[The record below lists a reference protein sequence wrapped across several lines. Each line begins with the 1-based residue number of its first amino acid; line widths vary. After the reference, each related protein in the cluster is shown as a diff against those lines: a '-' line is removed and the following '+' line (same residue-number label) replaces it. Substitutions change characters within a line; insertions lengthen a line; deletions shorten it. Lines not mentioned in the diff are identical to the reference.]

1 MPARISR
8 RKLAHFLVG
17 QIEAEAPLQSILRQ
31 LAAYLVESRRTKEID
46 LIIRDVEA
54 LLADRGTVL
63 GTVITAHELSVQTY
77 AALEAYVQSELS
89 APTVKLTREVKPDL
103 LGGFRV
109 ETPGHVLDRSIRHQL
124 TQLKTTF
131 KKA

>member
-1 MPARISR
+1 MSARISR

-17 QIEAEAPLQSILRQ
+17 QIEAGSSVQPALRQ

-46 LIIRDVEA
+46 LIIRDVETI
-54 LLADRGTVL
+54 LADRGTVL
-63 GTVITAHELSVQTY
+63 GTVFTAHELSTQTY
-77 AALEAYVQSELS
+77 AALEAYVQSELN
-89 APTVKLTREVKPDL
+89 AQNVKLVRELEPDL
-103 LGGFRV
+103 IGGFRV
-109 ETPGHVLDRSIRHQL
+109 ETPGHVLDRSIRHHL